1 MAGEKILIVDDME
14 ENVELLRGWL
24 SSNGYDV
31 SVAWDGES
39 GLEKALRDDP
49 DLLLVDLLLPKLT
62 GIEVLMELRER
73 RPEMMVVLT
82 TAYGSEQVAV
92 DALRRGV
99 NDYLINKRPFDQR
112 EVLEVV
118 QRALKEGE
126 LRRENARLAR
136 ELEAANEQLRQHA
149 AQLQQTVAELE
160 EANARMRSLERAKAS
175 FLTMISHELRT
186 PLSVARGYID
196 LVADGGAGEIPELAR
211 HYLSVAAQNAEYL
224 GALIDDLLAMSQ
236 LSAGEYSLQREEVS
250 LASLIREVVLAHQH
264 QAENLSVC
272 LRADLPRGEQ
282 KVIADPLR
290 MMQVLNNLVENA
302 LKFTPRGGE
311 VTVRLAN
318 TNGEMRVTVA
328 DTGRGIP
335 LDQLKLVFDEF
346 YQGDKPVNEIRPGV
360 GLGLTICR
368 SLVDLHGGRIW
379 AESKA
384 DGGTRVHFTVPRLA
398 NRGAAAES
406 SPSL

>member
-1 MAGEKILIVDDME
+1 MSGERILVVDDME
-14 ENVELLRGWL
+14 ENVELLKGWL
-24 SSNGYDV
+24 SSNGYNV

-39 GLEKALRDDP
+39 GLEKALSEDP
-49 DLLLVDLLLPKLT
+49 DLVLVDLLLPKLT

-99 NDYLINKRPFDQR
+99 NDYIINKRPFDQQ

-118 QRALKEGE
+118 RRALKEGE

-149 AQLQQTVAELE
+149 AQLERTVAELE

-196 LVADGGAGEIPELAR
+196 LVADGGAGEIPEKAR
-211 HYLSVAAQNAEYL
+211 HHLAVAAQNAEYL

-236 LSAGEYSLQREEVS
+236 LSAGEYSLQKEEVS

-264 QAENLSVC
+264 QAEKLNIS
-272 LRADLPRGEQ
+272 LRAELPTEEQ
-282 KVIADPLR
+282 PVLADPLR

-302 LKFTPRGGE
+302 LKFTPPGGE
-311 VTVRLAN
+311 VTVKLAG

-335 LDQLKLVFDEF
+335 LDQLRLVFDEF
-346 YQGDKPVNEIRPGV
+346 YQGDEPLNEIRPGV

-368 SLVDLHGGRIW
+368 SLVNLHGGRIW

-384 DGGTRVHFTVPRLA
+384 DGGTRVHFTVPRLPA
-398 NRGAAAES
+398 TGAPVKD
-406 SPSL
+406 SPVL